1 MLRMIDSRLITRII
15 HSKLAVI
22 AILLLCSFS
31 FPRLASHLET
41 THYLPGETPGTF
53 FRVAVASGD
62 ASRPFKLAQFQEAT
76 QADAS
81 LYLQA
86 ARQEKPADFTIEKV
100 HILTSN
106 AQYTR
111 IETQNSNDDYTFIS
125 RYRVEASRIEPE
137 SLRVF
142 GLPQGL
148 QGLLAALIATPLLF
162 WILRKSFPRP

>member
-1 MLRMIDSRLITRII
+1 MLHFVDSRLTTRII

-22 AILLLCSFS
+22 AIFLLCSFS

-41 THYLPGETPGTF
+41 TRYLPGETPSAF

-62 ASRPFKLAQFQEAT
+62 ASRPFKLARFQEAA
-76 QADAS
+76 QGGAS

-100 HILTSN
+100 RILSSN
-106 AQYTR
+106 AQYIR

-142 GLPQGL
+142 GLSQGF
-148 QGLLAALIATPLLF
+148 QGLLAALIVTPLLF
-162 WILRKSFPRP
+162 RILRKSCPRP